1 VTRVQVKGVQPVCD
15 AAASTAITLQAAGL
29 TAVYSMHF
37 SSPSDSHSDSSNCL
51 LAAGGKGGIVA
62 IFTTA
67 THDTISNSSSSS
79 SSSSDCTDTD
89 SSDNSGDATLMNFR
103 AHKGWVSAVRFI
115 ASATDNSSSSN
126 GCQRLLTSGNDGL
139 VRLWDVSREKNG
151 MPYQIAQAA
160 NLHSKGIFS
169 MHCCSGVIA
178 TASKDKTVGK
188 LLYNR

>member
-1 VTRVQVKGVQPVCD
+1 VTNVQVKGVQPVHD
-15 AAASTAITLQAAGL
+15 AATNSAVTLQVAGL

-37 SSPSDSHSDSSNCL
+37 SSPSDSNSDSNNCL

-67 THDTISNSSSSS
+67 SNTTVNGSSSSS
-79 SSSSDCTDTD
+79 SSSRDYTDTD
-89 SSDNSGDATLMNFR
+89 SSDSSSDATLMNFR
-103 AHKGWVSAVRFI
+103 AHKGWVSAVQFI
-115 ASATDNSSSSN
+115 ASGTDNSSSRPN

-139 VRLWDVSREKNG
+139 VRLWDVNREKHG

-188 LLYNR
+188 